1 MGLLNGLLHIH
12 TYGEANERGYQ
23 YCTTCNKAVFIGVP
37 FKEPTYTIVE
47 RIEFTD
53 KKGKVYKITFVQKC
67 VETGELKSF
76 SIKS

>member
-1 MGLLNGLLHIH
+1 MGLLNSLLHIH
-12 TYGEANERGYQ
+12 TYGKVDEKGYQ
-23 YCTTCNKAVFIGVP
+23 YCITCNKSSYVGILLS
-37 FKEPTYTIVE
+37 EPTWKIYE

-53 KKGKVYKITFVQKC
+53 KNNKVYKITFVQQC